1 MSASC
6 RSTSVC
12 ANAGRAIT
20 ADPDQV
26 SAIRAPV
33 LLDGQP
39 VALLAMSWSRRMPE
53 PARGELGV
61 VQRFAEHAAVAL
73 AQAQRAQAQQDVS
86 ALYRRFQASLSPAVK
101 VEAPFIKVA
110 KTIRKFRDGILA
122 AIRLKINNAR
132 AEGLNNHVRLITRR
146 AYGFH
151 SPQAALALVML
162 SCGPIQLHLPHE
174 QSPD

>member
-1 MSASC
+1 MKTRCPSK
-6 RSTSVC
+6 RG
-12 ANAGRAIT
+12 N
-20 ADPDQV
+20 
-26 SAIRAPV
+26 
-33 LLDGQP
+33 
-39 VALLAMSWSRRMPE
+39 SR
-53 PARGELGV
+53 LGV
-61 VQRFAEHAAVAL
+61 LGGSFVA
-73 AQAQRAQAQQDVS
+73 
-86 ALYRRFQASLSPAVK
+86 
-101 VEAPFIKVA
+101 A

-151 SPQAALALVML
+151 SPKAALALVML